1 MGRRCMN
8 GRVLHEWAGIALV
21 RRGGQAL
28 PETLLLR
35 YARDN
40 MYLVTD
46 YFFTHLSVEN
56 FFAQRYCRVE
66 MALDQRA

>member
-1 MGRRCMN
+1 MN

-46 YFFTHLSVEN
+46 YFFTHLSLRTSLHKDTAESKWH
-56 FFAQRYCRVE
+56 
-66 MALDQRA
+66 